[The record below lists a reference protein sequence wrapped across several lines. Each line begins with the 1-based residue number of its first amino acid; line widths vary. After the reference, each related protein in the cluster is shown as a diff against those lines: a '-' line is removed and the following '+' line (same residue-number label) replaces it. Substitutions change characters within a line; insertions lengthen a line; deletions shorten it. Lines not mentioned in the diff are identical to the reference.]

1 MGGPGFESFRYKD
14 DHSPIYDHS
23 DLAKIH
29 DPATYRRTVYRF
41 VVRSVPN
48 PFLDCLDCADPNLAT
63 PVRNTTL
70 TALQAL
76 ALRNNPFMVRQ
87 ATHLADRLA
96 GEAPDLPGRV
106 DRLFLVLFGRRPL
119 GEERAAVLAHARKH
133 GLAASC
139 RVLFN
144 ANEFVFVE

>member
-1 MGGPGFESFRYKD
+1 MIRTSAAMKLD
-14 DHSPIYDHS
+14 DHSS
-23 DLAKIH
+23 LEKIH

-87 ATHLADRLA
+87 AKHLAERL
-96 GEAPDLPGRV
+96 EAESPNLEGRI
-106 DRLFLVLFGRRPL
+106 DGLFAILFGRKPQT
-119 GEERAAVLAHARKH
+119 EEHAAVLAHARKH
-133 GLAASC
+133 GLTAAC
-139 RVLFN
+139 RVMFN
-144 ANEFVFVE
+144 ANEVVFVEWLLMSRFP